1 MLAKLLAQ
9 IAQVDQGMRGRV
21 SIVGHVASEPSAA
34 ATDRNQPEPD

>member
-1 MLAKLLAQ
+1 MLATLLAQ

-21 SIVGHVASEPSAA
+21 SIVGHVASAA